1 MDNQDYISIGIS
13 FYNSAEYLSYA
24 IKSIIKQTHDKWELI
39 LVDDGSN
46 DNSLEI
52 AKSFERI
59 DARIRVLSDGQNK
72 KLPYRLNQIIDESS
86 YNYIARMDADDIM
99 HPERLSRQIKFLKE
113 NPDYDLVST
122 GLISID
128 NNNIVYGYR
137 GNKVSNDEI
146 FNEVQLYYP
155 INHATVLARKS
166 WFVRNKYNLNYPR
179 AQDYELWCRASS
191 NSDLRVYIMP
201 DLLYYY
207 REEGL
212 VTADKMIGSYEASLT
227 AYNYYSGSF
236 NIPIYVKINIKK
248 NIIKIL
254 DKTSLLQYLAR
265 FRNKQAPNPLI
276 IKEHQEIVNYIVY
289 DSNINIP

>member
-1 MDNQDYISIGIS
+1 MNNQDYISVGIS

-24 IKSIIKQTHDKWELI
+24 IKSIIKQTYDKWELI
-39 LVDDGSN
+39 LIDDGSN

-52 AKSFERI
+52 AKSFEKI

-99 HPERLSRQIKFLKE
+99 HPERLSRQIKILKE

-137 GNKVSNDEI
+137 GEKVSKVEFFNKV
-146 FNEVQLYYP
+146 QLSYP

-179 AQDYELWCRASS
+179 SQDYELWCRASS
-191 NSDLRVYIMP
+191 NSDLRVYIMS

-227 AYNYYSGSF
+227 AYNYYSHSF
-236 NIPIYVKINIKK
+236 NIPRYVKVNIKK
-248 NIIKIL
+248 NIIKL
-254 DKTSLLQYLAR
+254 LGKMNYLQYLAR
-265 FRNKQAPNPLI
+265 FRNKQTLNPLI
-276 IKEHQEIVNYIVY
+276 IKEHQRIVY
-289 DSNINIP
+289 YIIYNSDNTVL